1 MILTED
7 RGRVRILTLNR
18 PEVLN
23 AFNGPLFDALANA
36 LIESDADPQVCVT
49 VLTGA
54 GRAFSAGVDLVQDP
68 GAPAAQHGF
77 SGLLNQLL
85 VFSKPLLLA
94 INGLGIGIGATLCG
108 LADLVFISANARL
121 RCPFARLGLVPEA
134 GSTVSFPALM
144 GRQQATW
151 MLMSSEWM
159 DAQSCKDAGLA
170 FMVCPPETLMETTLA
185 HASKLALL
193 PAVSLKET
201 KRLILAPHLDA
212 MRRTFR
218 AENEKLASLQ
228 GGPANR
234 EAVRAFV
241 EKREPDFSELN

>member
-1 MILTED
+1 MILSED
-7 RGRVRILTLNR
+7 CGRVRILTLNR
-18 PEVLN
+18 PEALN
-23 AFNGPLFDALANA
+23 AFNGALFDALANA
-36 LIESDADPQVCVT
+36 LVEADADPQVGVT

-54 GRAFSAGVDLVQDP
+54 GRAFSAGADLAQDRAAPSPQYGFP
-68 GAPAAQHGF
+68 GLIEQA
-77 SGLLNQLL
+77 L

-94 INGLGIGIGATLCG
+94 INGLGVGIGATLCG
-108 LADLVFISANARL
+108 LADLVFIADDARL

-170 FMVCPPETLMETTLA
+170 FMVCSPETLMETTLA
-185 HASKLALL
+185 HASKLASL
-193 PAVSLKET
+193 PAISLQET

-212 MRRTFR
+212 MRQAFR
-218 AENEKLASLQ
+218 SENEKLASLQ

-241 EKREPDFSELN
+241 EKREPDFSGLH